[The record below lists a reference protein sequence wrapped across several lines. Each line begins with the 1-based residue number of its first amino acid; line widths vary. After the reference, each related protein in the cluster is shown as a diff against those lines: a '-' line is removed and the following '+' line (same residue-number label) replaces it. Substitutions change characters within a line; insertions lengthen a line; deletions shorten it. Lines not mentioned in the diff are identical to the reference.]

1 MMFSKACEYGIK
13 AVLHISKHSLNN
25 ERISLK
31 EIASE
36 IASPEAFTAK
46 ILQKLARDGVVD
58 STKGPNGGFQI
69 QKNRIDEIKL
79 IDIVRSIDGDDVFTR
94 CGLGL
99 DECNA
104 ARPCPVHDKFTKVRD
119 GLHSMLSDTSL
130 YDLATGLEVGITF
143 LKR

>member
-1 MMFSKACEYGIK
+1 MFSKACEYGIK
-13 AVLHISKHSLNN
+13 AVLHISMHSLNN

-69 QKNRIDEIKL
+69 QKHRINEIKL
-79 IDIVRSIDGDDVFTR
+79 IDIVRSIDGDEIFTR

-99 DECNA
+99 EECNA
-104 ARPCPVHDKFTKVRD
+104 AKPCPVHNEFAKVRD
-119 GLHSMLSDTSL
+119 DLRSMLSDMSI
-130 YDLATGLEVGITF
+130 YDLATGLEVGHTF